1 MGADQS
7 TDWRQAAASVLEW
20 WQDAGV
26 DMLVEDSPRD
36 WFAAPEPLIL
46 PPVARGPTP
55 ANATPAPVPQA
66 PAMPPLL
73 ADFLAWR
80 GGADVPEAGWSG
92 ISLSAEGP
100 PDATVMVLADCPDR
114 DDAGDDSGDGS
125 SAGRLLSGASGRLLD
140 RMLAAI
146 GLTRDEVHVAA
157 VCAKR
162 PTAGRIQREVED
174 RLAEIAR
181 HHIELVAPK
190 RLLLLG
196 NAASRAILGM
206 ELQAAR
212 GRLHR
217 FNHKVGE
224 AGVVA
229 SFHPRFLIEK
239 PAAKAEAWKD
249 LQMLMG
255 GQMSQ
260 ETRA

>member
-1 MGADQS
+1 M
-7 TDWRQAAASVLEW
+7 
-20 WQDAGV
+20 
-26 DMLVEDSPRD
+26 
-36 WFAAPEPLIL
+36 PLSL
-46 PPVARGPTP
+46 TE
-55 ANATPAPVPQA
+55 
-66 PAMPPLL
+66 
-73 ADFLAWR
+73 FLAWR
-80 GGADVPEAGWSG
+80 TGADVPEAGWNG
-92 ISLSAEGP
+92 ISLAAEGP
-100 PDATVMVLADCPDR
+100 ADATVMVLADCPDR
-114 DDAGDDSGDGS
+114 DDGTDNGGAGQ
-125 SAGRLLSGASGRLLD
+125 LLSGASGRLLD

-146 GLTRDEVHVAA
+146 GLTRSEVHVAA

-174 RLAEIAR
+174 RLAEIAK

-212 GRLHR
+212 GRLHGIS
-217 FNHKVGE
+217 HKVGE

>member
-1 MGADQS
+1 MGADQ
-7 TDWRQAAASVLEW
+7 TIDWRNAAVSVLDW
-20 WQDAGV
+20 WHDAGV
-26 DMLVEDSPRD
+26 DMLVDDAPRD
-36 WFAAPEPLIL
+36 WFAAPEPLVIAPSAPAGVPVA
-46 PPVARGPTP
+46 PPVAV
-55 ANATPAPVPQA
+55 AT
-66 PAMPPLL
+66 MPLSL
-73 ADFLAWR
+73 TEFLAWR
-80 GGADVPEAGWSG
+80 TGADVPEAGWNG
-92 ISLSAEGP
+92 ISLAAEGP
-100 PDATVMVLADCPDR
+100 ADATVMVLADCPDR
-114 DDAGDDSGDGS
+114 DDGTDNGGAGQ
-125 SAGRLLSGASGRLLD
+125 LLSGASGRLLD

-146 GLTRDEVHVAA
+146 GLTRSEVHVAA

-174 RLAEIAR
+174 RLAEIAK

-212 GRLHR
+212 GRLHGIS
-217 FNHKVGE
+217 HKVGE

>member
-7 TDWRQAAASVLEW
+7 IDWQQAAASVLEW
-20 WQDAGV
+20 WHDAGV
-26 DMLVEDSPRD
+26 DMLVEDTPRD
-36 WFAAPEPLIL
+36 WFATPEPFVV
-46 PPVARGPTP
+46 PQSRSVAATSATAPTP
-55 ANATPAPVPQA
+55 IAAPS
-66 PAMPPLL
+66 AMPVLL

-80 GGADVPEAGWSG
+80 SGADVPEAGWNG
-92 ISLSAEGP
+92 ISLAAEGP
-100 PDATVMVLADCPDR
+100 ADATVMVLADCPDR
-114 DDAGDDSGDGS
+114 DDSGDGDAGQDG
-125 SAGRLLSGASGRLLD
+125 AGRLLSGASGRLLD

-146 GLTRDEVHVAA
+146 GLTRDEVHIAA

-181 HHIELVAPK
+181 HHIALIAPK

-212 GRLHR
+212 GRLHG
-217 FNHKVGE
+217 FSHKVGE
-224 AGVVA
+224 TGVVA

-239 PAAKAEAWKD
+239 PAAKAEA
-249 LQMLMG
+249 
-255 GQMSQ
+255 
-260 ETRA
+260 

>member
-1 MGADQS
+1 MGADQ
-7 TDWRQAAASVLEW
+7 TIDWRNAAVSVLDW
-20 WQDAGV
+20 WHDAGV
-26 DMLVEDSPRD
+26 DMLVDDAPRD
-36 WFAAPEPLIL
+36 WFAAPEPLVIAQPAPDGVPVA
-46 PPVARGPTP
+46 PPVAV
-55 ANATPAPVPQA
+55 AT
-66 PAMPPLL
+66 MPLSL
-73 ADFLAWR
+73 TEFLAWR
-80 GGADVPEAGWSG
+80 TGADVPEAGWNG
-92 ISLSAEGP
+92 ISLAAEGP
-100 PDATVMVLADCPDR
+100 ADATVMVLADCPDR
-114 DDAGDDSGDGS
+114 DDGTDNGGAGQ
-125 SAGRLLSGASGRLLD
+125 LLSGASGRLLD

-146 GLTRDEVHVAA
+146 GLTRSEVHVAA

-174 RLAEIAR
+174 RLAEIAK

-212 GRLHR
+212 GRLHGIS
-217 FNHKVGE
+217 HKVGE

>member
-1 MGADQS
+1 MGADQ
-7 TDWRQAAASVLEW
+7 TIDWRNAAVSVLDW
-20 WQDAGV
+20 WHDAGV
-26 DMLVEDSPRD
+26 DMLVDDAPRD
-36 WFAAPEPLIL
+36 WFAAPEPLVIAPPAPAGVPVA
-46 PPVARGPTP
+46 PPVAV
-55 ANATPAPVPQA
+55 AT
-66 PAMPPLL
+66 MPLSL
-73 ADFLAWR
+73 TEFLTWR
-80 GGADVPEAGWSG
+80 TGADVPEAGWNG
-92 ISLSAEGP
+92 ISLAAEGP
-100 PDATVMVLADCPDR
+100 ADATVMVLADCPDR
-114 DDAGDDSGDGS
+114 DDGTDNGGAGQ
-125 SAGRLLSGASGRLLD
+125 LLSGASGRLLD

-146 GLTRDEVHVAA
+146 GLTRSEVHVAA

-174 RLAEIAR
+174 RLAEIAK

-212 GRLHR
+212 GRLHGIS
-217 FNHKVGE
+217 HKVGE

>member
-7 TDWRQAAASVLEW
+7 IDWQQAAASVLEW
-20 WQDAGV
+20 WHDAGV
-26 DMLVEDSPRD
+26 DTLVEDVPRD
-36 WFAAPEPLIL
+36 WFATPEPFLL
-46 PPVARGPTP
+46 QPQQPGVPASPASPVAV
-55 ANATPAPVPQA
+55 PVSS
-66 PAMPPLL
+66 AMPLVL

-80 GGADVPEAGWSG
+80 SGADVPEAGWNG
-92 ISLSAEGP
+92 ISLAAEGP
-100 PDATVMVLADCPDR
+100 ADATVMVLADCPDR
-114 DDAGDDSGDGS
+114 DDAGEGDGGPG

-162 PTAGRIQREVED
+162 PTAGRIHREVED

-212 GRLHR
+212 GRLHG
-217 FNHKVGE
+217 FSHKVGE
-224 AGVVA
+224 TGAVA

>member
-1 MGADQS
+1 MGADQ
-7 TDWRQAAASVLEW
+7 TIDWRNAAVSVLDW
-20 WQDAGV
+20 WHDAGV
-26 DMLVEDSPRD
+26 DMLVDDAPRD
-36 WFAAPEPLIL
+36 WFAAPEPLDIAPPAPAGVSVA
-46 PPVARGPTP
+46 PPVAV
-55 ANATPAPVPQA
+55 AT
-66 PAMPPLL
+66 MPLSL
-73 ADFLAWR
+73 TEFLAWR
-80 GGADVPEAGWSG
+80 TGADVPEAGWNG
-92 ISLSAEGP
+92 ISLAAEGP
-100 PDATVMVLADCPDR
+100 ADATVMVLADCPDR
-114 DDAGDDSGDGS
+114 DDGTDNGGAGQ
-125 SAGRLLSGASGRLLD
+125 LLSGASGRLLD

-146 GLTRDEVHVAA
+146 GLTRSEVHVAA

-174 RLAEIAR
+174 RLAEIAK

-212 GRLHR
+212 GRLHGIS
-217 FNHKVGE
+217 HKVGE